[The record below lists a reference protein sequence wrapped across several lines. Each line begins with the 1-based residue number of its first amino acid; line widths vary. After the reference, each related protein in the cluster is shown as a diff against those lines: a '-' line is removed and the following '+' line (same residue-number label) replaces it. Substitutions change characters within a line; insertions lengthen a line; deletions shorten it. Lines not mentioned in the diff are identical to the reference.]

1 MSEQRKKLPEAYGK
15 IKRLVEQRKELVE
28 RIEEIGDRLH
38 ILYVEC
44 RDYVEFTREEQLILN
59 NAKYFIMEARSQ
71 DCSVLAK
78 KQLD

>member
-1 MSEQRKKLPEAYGK
+1 MSEAFRQIKKLV
-15 IKRLVEQRKELVE
+15 RRRKELVE
-28 RIEEIGDRLH
+28 AIEEIGDKLH
-38 ILYVEC
+38 DLYIKC
-44 RDYVEFTREEQLILN
+44 RDEDFTKEEQLILN